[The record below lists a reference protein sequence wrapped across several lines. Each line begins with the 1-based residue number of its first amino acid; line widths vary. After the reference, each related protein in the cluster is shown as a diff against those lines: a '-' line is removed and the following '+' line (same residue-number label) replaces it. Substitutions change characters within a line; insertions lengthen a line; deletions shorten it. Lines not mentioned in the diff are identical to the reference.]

1 MTDDWDARG
10 PQEKGTNMRERR
22 WIWTLAAF
30 ALVVAACGGGD
41 DAAEDTTPD
50 DTTATT
56 SEQTTTSLSDTATT
70 VAEGSLEGAELK
82 LWGWSSSDAENTAL
96 ADLVAA
102 FNEETGAAAEFQP
115 QAEYDAT
122 LQAALAGGE
131 PPDVFYVDSFNL
143 PNLAAEGVL
152 APIPDGAIDEPNDI
166 YPSLREAFTF
176 DGTWY
181 CPPKDFST
189 LALVY
194 DPAMLDE
201 AGVEVP
207 TDWDELAAASAALT
221 TGSASDI
228 AAGTAQA
235 GLTMGVEYPRWGV
248 FLFQNGVALTDDAV
262 TEVTLDNDEAR
273 AALQYVADLYQSGN
287 AVKPQSVDAG
297 WAGEAFGQG
306 KAAMAIEGN
315 WIVGY
320 LRDTFPDKEFA
331 VAELPVGPAGSGTF
345 AFTVCYG
352 VPVDAPNPEA
362 SWALVNYLT
371 DREGA
376 LAWTNA
382 FNVMP
387 ARESVA
393 ADWLS
398 PRPELEAFLT
408 GADYARRW
416 GFKPGA
422 NDLVGVFNE
431 MAEALVE
438 GDVTVD
444 ELIEEVQDAESLLR
458 D

>member
-1 MTDDWDARG
+1 MMM
-10 PQEKGTNMRERR
+10 QEKR
-22 WIWTLAAF
+22 WIWILAAL
-30 ALVVAACGGGD
+30 ALVVAACGGGED
-41 DAAEDTTPD
+41 GAGDTTPGG
-50 DTTATT
+50 TTATT

-70 VAEGSLEGAELK
+70 LAAGSLEGLRLK
-82 LWGWSSSDAENTAL
+82 LWGWSSSDAENQAL
-96 ADLVAA
+96 SQLVAA
-102 FNEETGAAAEFQP
+102 FNDETGAAAEFQP

-143 PNLAAEGVL
+143 PNLASEGVL
-152 APIPDGAIDEPNDI
+152 APIPDGAIDDPNDV
-166 YPSLREAFTF
+166 YASLRQAFTY

-194 DPAMLDE
+194 DPTVLED
-201 AGVEVP
+201 AGVAVP
-207 TDWDELAAASAALT
+207 TNWDELAAAVAALT
-221 TGSASDI
+221 TGSTAEI

-235 GLTMGVEYPRWGV
+235 GLAMGVEYPRWGV

-273 AALQYVADLYQSGN
+273 EALQYLADLYQDGY
-287 AVKPQSVDAG
+287 AVKPQTVDAG

-306 KAAMAIEGN
+306 KAAMTIEGN

-331 VAELPVGPAGSGTF
+331 VAELPVGPAGPGTF

-352 VPVDAPNPEA
+352 VPVNAPNPEA

-371 DREGA
+371 DRDGA

-398 PRPELEAFLT
+398 PRPELEAFLI

-431 MAEALVE
+431 MAEALAA

-444 ELIEEVQDAESLLR
+444 ELVEEVQGAESVLR
-458 D
+458 N